1 MRCVGEE
8 AGGMTYVGRRQ
19 VGMRCVGEEAGGD
32 EVCRGGGRWG

>member
-8 AGGMTYVGRRQ
+8 AGGDEICR
-19 VGMRCVGEEAGGD
+19 EEAGGD